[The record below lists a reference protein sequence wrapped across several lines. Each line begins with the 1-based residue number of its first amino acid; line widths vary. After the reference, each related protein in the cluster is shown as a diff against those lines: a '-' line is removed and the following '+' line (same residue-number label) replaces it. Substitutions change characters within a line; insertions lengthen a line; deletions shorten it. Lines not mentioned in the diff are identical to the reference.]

1 MVALDLVFIY
11 QFLIQRFITVEGV
24 AEQEPQQL
32 DLEAL
37 AGVHQEIILHPVI
50 TAQLTLVV
58 VVEETVVIMAVFLQ
72 EATEAQ
78 A

>member
-11 QFLIQRFITVEGV
+11 QFLIQQFITAEVVE
-24 AEQEPQQL
+24 EQEPQQL
-32 DLEAL
+32 DLEEL

-50 TAQLTLVV
+50 TAQSTQVV
-58 VVEETVVIMAVFLQ
+58 AAAETVVIMAVFLQ
-72 EATEAQ
+72 EATEDQ